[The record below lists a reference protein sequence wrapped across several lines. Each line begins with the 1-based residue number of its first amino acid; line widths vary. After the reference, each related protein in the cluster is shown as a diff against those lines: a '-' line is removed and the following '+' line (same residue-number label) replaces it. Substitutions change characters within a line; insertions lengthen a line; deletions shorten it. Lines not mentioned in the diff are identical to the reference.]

1 MVVESTPKHP
11 EPFAHY
17 FGCLVFKDLFPL
29 SQGRLSASP
38 YLSRVSFFLRTHL
51 TKETVA
57 SQSSLERSMISMKS
71 SLAAQC
77 VVFFIKS
84 NLSRSHSSHTKSVC
98 SASSLS
104 PQYQQRSFCSLPI
117 LQRNAHRDVG
127 DKDPGPCCLLAIF
140 PPSLSVAE
148 VVLIDLRAYAC
159 RPVQQLLSPDL
170 EVYRQYPRD
179 YLYRIRR
186 CCCVGNPKGADRLAS
201 ILRQILRHNSH
212 LTFTLI
218 CKNCRD

>member
-1 MVVESTPKHP
+1 VTDNFFFREGVKIRYVQPPGHQVALGSVGLLAMVVESTPKHP
-11 EPFAHY
+11 EPLAHY

-29 SQGRLSASP
+29 SQGRLSASRS
-38 YLSRVSFFLRTHL
+38 LSRVSFFLRMHL

-77 VVFFIKS
+77 IVFFIKS

-117 LQRNAHRDVG
+117 L
-127 DKDPGPCCLLAIF
+127 
-140 PPSLSVAE
+140 
-148 VVLIDLRAYAC
+148 
-159 RPVQQLLSPDL
+159 
-170 EVYRQYPRD
+170 
-179 YLYRIRR
+179 
-186 CCCVGNPKGADRLAS
+186 
-201 ILRQILRHNSH
+201 
-212 LTFTLI
+212 
-218 CKNCRD
+218 